1 MSKKASKLLLWGF
14 FLGFFVIGYIALT
27 KAMPE
32 AKNERV
38 YALLQP
44 HFPYTLEQRLG
55 GFTIVYKLTG
65 DKEKPPASEV
75 FKRVDELD
83 KAWGKEFLQLQNN
96 QLKIL
101 NTQKEVI
108 VTIPLESKDEL
119 LWVKNFFSK

>member
-1 MSKKASKLLLWGF
+1 MTKKTSNLLLIGF
-14 FLGFFVIGYIALT
+14 FIGFFIIGYIALT

-32 AKNERV
+32 EKNERV

-44 HFPYTLEQRLG
+44 YFPYELEQRLG

-83 KAWGKEFLQLQNN
+83 KAWGKEFLSVKNN
-96 QLKIL
+96 QLNILDKEKKI
-101 NTQKEVI
+101 I
-108 VTIPLESKDEL
+108 ATITLQNKAELE
-119 LWVKNFFSK
+119 WVKQFFNK